1 MSYPGA
7 QPPRRGAIEA
17 VALVAVLALSAF
29 AAGLSPEGQN
39 QVQSAVRATVLYPFL
54 QLHRFAA
61 ERGQIEERNRALMIE
76 RDSLAE
82 LVMRYRA
89 RPGAVERAPLPDSA
103 IPSRAVGSVLPAI
116 VYPGRPYIGNPDVFT
131 LTGPDFSTLEF
142 PVGVFT
148 GIGLV
153 GVARAPHG
161 SGISGEFWSHPDF
174 RVSVVTEDGSVSGF
188 VRAVRPEGEQPVLLL
203 EGAPFQAAIPAGT
216 LLVTTGIGA
225 VYPPGVP
232 VGWVREPSE
241 PEAGWMQRYLVEP
254 AVRPERISDVF
265 VWDRPELPSEAEIE
279 SEPRVGTDAPDSLSA
294 DR

>member
-1 MSYPGA
+1 MNYPGV
-7 QPPRRGAIEA
+7 QPPRRRAFEV
-17 VALVAVLALSAF
+17 VALVAVFGLSAF

-39 QVQSAVRATVLYPFL
+39 QVQAAVRATVLYPFL

-61 ERGQIEERNRALMIE
+61 ERGQIEERNRALMTE
-76 RDSLAE
+76 RDSLTG

-89 RPGAVERAPLPDSA
+89 RPEAVEAAPPDSA
-103 IPSRAVGSVLPAI
+103 PPARAIGFARPAI
-116 VYPGRPYIGNPDVFT
+116 VYPGRPYIGNPDVFI
-131 LTGPDFSTLEF
+131 LTGPDFSALEF

-161 SGISGEFWSHPDF
+161 SGASGEFWSHTDF
-174 RVSVVTEDGSVSGF
+174 RVSVVTEDGGVSGF
-188 VRAVRPEGEQPVLLL
+188 VRAIRPEGEQPVLLL
-203 EGAPFQAAIPAGT
+203 EGAPFQAAIPTGT

-225 VYPPGVP
+225 VHPPGVP

-265 VWDRPELPSEAEIE
+265 VWDRPEIPSEP
-279 SEPRVGTDAPDSLSA
+279 EPRVEVDAPDSLSV

>member
-1 MSYPGA
+1 MSYPGV
-7 QPPRRGAIEA
+7 QPPRRGALEV
-17 VALVAVLALSAF
+17 VALVAVLGLSAF

-39 QVQSAVRATVLYPFL
+39 QVESAVRATVLYPFL

-61 ERGQIEERNRALMIE
+61 ERGQVEERNRALMTE
-76 RDSLAE
+76 RDSLTE

-89 RPGAVERAPLPDSA
+89 RPAAVETSPPDSA
-103 IPSRAVGSVLPAI
+103 PPTRAVGFAMPAI
-116 VYPGRPYIGNPDVFT
+116 VYPGRPYIGNRDVFF

-153 GVARAPHG
+153 GVARTRHG
-161 SGISGEFWSHPDF
+161 TGASGEFWSHPDF

-203 EGAPFQAAIPAGT
+203 EGAPFQAAIAAGT

-225 VYPPGVP
+225 VYPHGVP
-232 VGWVREPSE
+232 VGWVREVSE

-265 VWDRPELPSEAEIE
+265 VWERPELPVEGEV
-279 SEPRVGTDAPDSLSA
+279 EPGARIGVDEPDTLSA